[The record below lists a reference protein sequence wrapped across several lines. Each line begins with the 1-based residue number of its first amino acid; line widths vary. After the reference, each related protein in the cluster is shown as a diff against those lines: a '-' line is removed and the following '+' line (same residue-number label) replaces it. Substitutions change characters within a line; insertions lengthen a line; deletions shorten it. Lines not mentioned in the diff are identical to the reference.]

1 VNNQWKRFVEKHIVA
16 DDPNPEYS
24 NLDREDGLPAKVVS
38 DLLYQDYAEAPD
50 PMPSEEQESHIWILP
65 VGVGSHAG

>member
-24 NLDREDGLPAKVVS
+24 NLDREDGLPAKVS
-38 DLLYQDYAEAPD
+38 DLLYPRLCRSAGPD
-50 PMPSEEQESHIWILP
+50 
-65 VGVGSHAG
+65 AR